1 MRTADDI
8 QERED
13 IADLGTF
20 NRGKNK
26 NLIAKAMKI
35 SSSYNMLEGGLRN
48 TNVPMTSDPTTPVED
63 HRNSIQKTYDNDMK
77 QKSPK

>member
-1 MRTADDI
+1 
-8 QERED
+8 
-13 IADLGTF
+13 
-20 NRGKNK
+20 
-26 NLIAKAMKI
+26 MKI